1 MSNTTQTAQITPLF
15 RKTLFI
21 SAAKGVKAE
30 YRQSPII
37 MGWCDQLIKMD
48 TRKITL
54 ADIYLL
60 WHFHTEE
67 IASITEAEQ
76 ILLTHLTPEN

>member
-1 MSNTTQTAQITPLF
+1 MNNTPQITPLF
-15 RKTLFI
+15 RKTLFL
-21 SAAKGVKAE
+21 SAAKGVKQE

-48 TRKITL
+48 KKKITL

-60 WHFHTEE
+60 WFFHTEE

-76 ILLTHLTPEN
+76 ILITHLTPEV